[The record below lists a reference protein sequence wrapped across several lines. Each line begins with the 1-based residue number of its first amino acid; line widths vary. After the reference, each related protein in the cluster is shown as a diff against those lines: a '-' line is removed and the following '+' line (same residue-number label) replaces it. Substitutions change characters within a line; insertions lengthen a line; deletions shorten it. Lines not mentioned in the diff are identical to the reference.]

1 MVDDFFENLQKATS
15 NLEDIAYNKYAE
27 VTEVNEDKVNC
38 KQTDEDNGLT
48 HTDVPITNN
57 LQCEVGDYVILSFM
71 DNSLYN
77 PVVVGK
83 LNPPT
88 SSGGGSSVIG
98 TGSFTIKEDG
108 HLWVELPG
116 GVDNPY
122 SINES
127 GHLIYDTNPSIGGS

>member
-1 MVDDFFENLQKATS
+1 MIDDFFENLQKATS
-15 NLEDIAYNKYAE
+15 NIEDIAYNKYAE

-108 HLWVELPG
+108 HLWVELPN

-122 SINES
+122 YINES
-127 GHLIYDTNPSIGGS
+127 GHLIYDTSNAHNGS